1 MIIFIENRQL
11 VVDGYKERFEKA
23 GETLIRISSSDIVT
37 WLDTSSAQELASVEA
52 FLIGETGGSGEILE
66 AVRRKLDVPVVA
78 LLDNR
83 SLEQT
88 IRFYRQGVDDVV
100 SKPVHY
106 EELLI
111 RIATIKK
118 RFFKPAIEA
127 STKPIVVFFDG
138 RDPEINGEQVLL
150 PRRERRIL
158 EYLAGINGR
167 RASKSQIFG
176 AIYGVFDEVIE
187 ENVVESHISKLR
199 KKLRTQLG
207 SDPIDSKRYL
217 GYRLDPA
224 IVQVERN
231 ATPATQAM
239 VA

>member
-11 VVDGYKERFEKA
+11 VVDGYKEHFRKA
-23 GETLIRISSSDIVT
+23 GEVLVRLNSADAVCWIN
-37 WLDTSSAQELASVEA
+37 TSPAEELASVEA
-52 FLIGETGGSGEILE
+52 FLIGETTASAEVLDAI
-66 AVRRKLDVPVVA
+66 RKKFDVPVIA

-88 IRFYRQGVDDVV
+88 IQFYHQGVDDVV
-100 SKPVHY
+100 GKPVHY
-106 EELLI
+106 EELLV

-118 RFFKPAIEA
+118 RIFKPAAESNIK
-127 STKPIVVFFDG
+127 SISVFFDG
-138 RDPEINGEQVLL
+138 RDPEIHGEQIQL

-176 AIYGVFDEVIE
+176 AIYGVFDEMIE
-187 ENVVESHISKLR
+187 EKVIESHISKLR
-199 KKLRTQLG
+199 KKLREKIG
-207 SDPIDSKRYL
+207 CDPIDSKRYL

-224 IVQVERN
+224 VVRVERK
-231 ATPATQAM
+231 TQQAL
-239 VA
+239 AA

>member
-1 MIIFIENRQL
+1 MIIFVEDRQL

-23 GETLIRISSSDIVT
+23 GETLIRIASQDIVE
-37 WLDTSSAQELASVEA
+37 WLETSSVQELASVEA
-52 FLIGETGGSGEILE
+52 ILVGETEDSAIVME
-66 AVRRKLDVPVVA
+66 AVRRKMDVPVVA

-88 IRFYRQGVDDVV
+88 IRFYRLGVDDVV

-118 RFFKPAIEA
+118 RFFKPAAKTEVQ
-127 STKPIVVFFDG
+127 PIVVFFDG
-138 RDPEINGEQVLL
+138 RDPEIAGEQILL

-158 EYLAGINGR
+158 EYLVANRGR
-167 RASKSQIFG
+167 RVTKQQIFN
-176 AIYGVFDEVIE
+176 AIYGIFDEDVE

-199 KKLRTQLG
+199 KKLGMDEDDRW
-207 SDPIDSKRYL
+207 IHA
-217 GYRLDPA
+217 LD
-224 IVQVERN
+224 Q
-231 ATPATQAM
+231 
-239 VA
+239 